1 MALETSGFQLSQF
14 DRAPNIPGNIGVV
27 DTKAIYN
34 SVANALKQ
42 NETLRTLQQ
51 VQGLTDAQTAY
62 QTAQAQ
68 GLLSNLPDTLAA
80 DKAKSRLL
88 ASQATAGLGNV
99 GVISEADRAKAL
111 YESALST
118 EAAKPANV
126 LRAVEN
132 KTLTPVVRTQLQLQ
146 ALLDRGGMSEE
157 ETAAI
162 KAKLGQALSPAEQA
176 KLEANRDKV
185 HEKIV
190 NGEVIQFTNSGAV
203 RIPGKTEWMFGTAP
217 TAGLG
222 VPPTAG
228 VGVTP
233 TAGVDATA
241 TAVPP
246 ALVQSPATDTFAAQA
261 LGGTSLAP
269 QTGLGGESA
278 AQKRV
283 ATSLARLTEEQA
295 KSFYRSTEK
304 TLDDLKENYYN
315 VLPRDKENI
324 VQLSLKTDLVEKAID
339 DAIKRVELNSRA
351 TTGGGKPGQLYREWI
366 RPEVAADFE
375 GDINQVR
382 SNIGFDALQLMRDN
396 SKTGGALGNV
406 SDTEGKR
413 LESVFGELTTK
424 LSPEAMIAKLN
435 QVREARRSLLNSAKR
450 AYETKKNFTSRNL
463 TRISRTLHGDIG
475 PEVLLDAELP
485 TFEAAAPAP
494 GTKSESGPSL
504 EERLNKY
511 Q

>member
-27 DTKAIYN
+27 DTKAIYA
-34 SVANALKQ
+34 SVTNALKQ
-42 NETLRTLQQ
+42 NEALRTLQQ

-162 KAKLGQALSPAEQA
+162 KAKLGQALSPAEKA
-176 KLEANRDKV
+176 KLEANRDKI

-217 TAGLG
+217 TAGFG
-222 VPPTAG
+222 VTPTAG
-228 VGVTP
+228 LGVTP

-241 TAVPP
+241 AAAVPP
-246 ALVQSPATDTFAAQA
+246 ALVQSPATGAFAAQA

-304 TLDDLKENYYN
+304 TLDDLKETYYK
-315 VLPRDKENI
+315 VLPRDQENI
-324 VQLSLKTDLVEKAID
+324 IQLSLKTDQVENAID
-339 DAIKRVELNSRA
+339 DAIKKVELNSRA
-351 TTGGGKPGQLYREWI
+351 TTGGGKPGQFYREWI
-366 RPEVAADFE
+366 RPEIAADFE

-463 TRISRTLHGDIG
+463 TRISKTLHGDLG
-475 PEVLLDAELP
+475 PEVLLDEELP
-485 TFEAAAPAP
+485 TSEATAPAP

-504 EERLNKY
+504 EDRLKKY
-511 Q
+511 